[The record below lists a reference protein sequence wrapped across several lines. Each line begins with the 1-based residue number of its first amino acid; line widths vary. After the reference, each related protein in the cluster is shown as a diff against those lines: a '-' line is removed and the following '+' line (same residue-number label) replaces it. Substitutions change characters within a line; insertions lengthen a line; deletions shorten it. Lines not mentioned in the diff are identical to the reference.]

1 MNKLS
6 IVTVSRDRTEHL
18 IQSSRLISLS
28 SIHFEHI
35 IIDWSSNIPI
45 EINLLPNDSRIKLL
59 RVENETEWWLTRAYN
74 FGIGK
79 AEGDI
84 ILKVDADVLLDKVFF
99 DTLNVNTE
107 NICIASS
114 FFGNNF
120 IADSGLSGLFL
131 IKKYYFNLVGGFN
144 EYIRGWGYD
153 EIDLFVRL
161 FTCGMGFQKL
171 NLLGVSSI
179 EHENSKSYSSYSSN
193 DYVNKDDFYD
203 LLKVSNNY
211 FNSIIAKHKKWNYSI
226 PNSKYQM
233 SNKKIYSCHI
243 LPEKLKIT
251 QDTSDQWL
259 KNLVLFNL
267 RGRNMLLYLC
277 FRYFVPLV
285 FYRNLNVSKLVFNH
299 PLISIL

>member
-35 IIDWSSNIPI
+35 IIDWSSRTPV
-45 EINLLPNDSRIKLL
+45 ELNLLPADSRIRLI

-74 FGIGK
+74 FGIEMAK
-79 AEGDI
+79 GDI
-84 ILKVDADVLLDKVFF
+84 ILKVDADVLLDNVFF
-99 DTLNVNTE
+99 DNLNIKTE
-107 NICIASS
+107 SICIASS

-131 IKKYYFNLVGGFN
+131 IKKYYFDLVGGFN

-153 EIDLFVRL
+153 EIDLFTRL
-161 FTCGMGFQKL
+161 FTSGFGFQKL

-179 EHENSKSYSSYSSN
+179 EHENAKSYSSNSSN
-193 DYVNKDDFYD
+193 DYVKEDDFYD

-211 FNSIIAKHKKWNYSI
+211 FNSIIAKHFQWNSSI
-226 PNSKYQM
+226 NKSKYRM
-233 SNKKIYSCHI
+233 ANKGTYCCQ
-243 LPEKLKIT
+243 LMPEEIMIDKIT
-251 QDTSDQWL
+251 RDLWL
-259 KNLVLFNL
+259 MKLVLFYM
-267 RGRNMLLYLC
+267 RGRNVLVYLY
-277 FRYFVPLV
+277 FRYFVPQS
-285 FYRNLNVSKLVFNH
+285 FYRNLNVAKLVFNH
-299 PLISIL
+299 PLLSSL